1 MMRAHQRQGYALIA
15 VLTALVV
22 VTLAT
27 AVMLTYLIGMR
38 TMHKRRARQIAAF
51 HIAEAGLAKARWE
64 IARGN
69 LGYAGEQDM
78 AFGKG
83 KVAIVVSKPSDDA
96 VYDVHS
102 RARAG
107 QAKLP
112 RSVCELRAQIRRA
125 KGGQATLVSWSQV
138 SGTRA
143 LPRPPKRAVEE
154 R

>member
-1 MMRAHQRQGYALIA
+1 MMRSLRRQGYALIA

-27 AVMLTYLIGMR
+27 AVMLSYLIGMR
-38 TMHKRRARQIAAF
+38 TMHKRRARQIKAF

-69 LGYAGEQDM
+69 ASYAGEADM

-83 KVAIVVSKPSDDA
+83 KVTIAVVKSGDGA
-96 VYDVHS
+96 TYDVRSEAHS
-102 RARAG
+102 DQLR
-107 QAKLP
+107 LP
-112 RSVCELRAQIRRA
+112 RSACTLRARVRRT
-125 KGGQATLVSWSQV
+125 KDGRATLESWSQV
-138 SGTRA
+138 SGVSG
-143 LPRPPKRAVEE
+143 LPRPRKRATQE